1 MVVSAVAAFLREPH
15 CDLTTDNR
23 PKSLKVSTVAVFL
36 RAYRG
41 GGSVVDRCLA
51 TASAAIEAE
60 SDPLELQQGSLRN

>member
-1 MVVSAVAAFLREPH
+1 MPAVAVFLREAH

-23 PKSLKVSTVAVFL
+23 PKSLKVSTVAIFL

-41 GGSVVDRCLA
+41 GGSVVGRCSA
-51 TASAAIEAE
+51 TAAIEAE